1 MTLWLPHQPLPEGK
15 YLYEVKK
22 QLLWEPIQSLCSV
35 INSPP
40 SAVLSTPGPELQG
53 LGFHLGPVQPSPGL
67 PNPTPAPATEP
78 GRRPV
83 DAGSISVIVP

>member
-35 INSPP
+35 INS
-40 SAVLSTPGPELQG
+40 SLSCAQHSWACAAG
-53 LGFHLGPVQPSPGL
+53 PGL
-67 PNPTPAPATEP
+67 LPGTGPTLTRASESHSCACH
-78 GRRPV
+78 
-83 DAGSISVIVP
+83 